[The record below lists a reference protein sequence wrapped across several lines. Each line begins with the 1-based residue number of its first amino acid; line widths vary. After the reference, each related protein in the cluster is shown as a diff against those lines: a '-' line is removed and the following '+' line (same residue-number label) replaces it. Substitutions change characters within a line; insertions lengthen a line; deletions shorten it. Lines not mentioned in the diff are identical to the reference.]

1 MNKNEKPSLLK
12 GKGAAVG
19 IVICFVA
26 VIALVGAY
34 TFSNYKKDMNEQM
47 AKAEEQAQQLTEDET
62 EETTA
67 DDIVLPEADDETDST
82 EDEVQSAEQD
92 DGEIDNGASGE
103 QATAGT
109 DTSGVWFTEES
120 TLTWP
125 ASGAVIM
132 GYSMDQ
138 TVFFQT
144 LEQYKYNP
152 AMIISGEVGES
163 INASAA
169 GIVTDIEETA
179 QTGTTVTLDM
189 GNGYSAVYGQL
200 ADVGLSIGDYI
211 NAGETIGTLKERPHK
226 VLQCGR
232 TEPVFSGTQRWG
244 TCGSYEFYGVV
255 LKVCKIQLSYNKA
268 VFCTAP
274 LFLLSPFDRILLA

>member
-211 NAGETIGTLKERPHK
+211 NAGETIGTLKEPTK
-226 VLQCGR
+226 
-232 TEPVFSGTQRWG
+232 
-244 TCGSYEFYGVV
+244 Y
-255 LKVCKIQLSYNKA
+255 
-268 VFCTAP
+268 
-274 LFLLSPFDRILLA
+274 

>member
-34 TFSNYKKDMNEQM
+34 TFNNYKKEMNEQM
-47 AKAEEQAQQLTEDET
+47 AKAEEQAEQLAEDNT
-62 EETTA
+62 EETTT
-67 DDIVLPEADDETDST
+67 DDIILPEVEDGTDDVEEET
-82 EDEVQSAEQD
+82 EVTEQD
-92 DGEIDNGASGE
+92 TGEVDSSTPTE

-109 DTSGVWFTEES
+109 DTSGIWFTEES

-152 AMIISGEVGES
+152 AMIISGEVGET

-169 GIVTDIEETA
+169 GIVTDIAETA

-200 ADVGLSIGDYI
+200 TDVELSIGDYI
-211 NAGETIGTLKERPHK
+211 NGGETLGTLNEPTKYYSVEGPNLYFQ
-226 VLQCGR
+226 VLKDG
-232 TEPVFSGTQRWG
+232 EPVDPMNFM
-244 TCGSYEFYGVV
+244 E
-255 LKVCKIQLSYNKA
+255 
-268 VFCTAP
+268 
-274 LFLLSPFDRILLA
+274 